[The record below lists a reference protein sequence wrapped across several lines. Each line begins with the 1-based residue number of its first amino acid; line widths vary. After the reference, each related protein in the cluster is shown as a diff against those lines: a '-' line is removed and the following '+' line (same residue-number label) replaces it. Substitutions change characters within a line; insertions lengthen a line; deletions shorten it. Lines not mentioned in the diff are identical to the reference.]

1 MRWASFASLVCVLSL
16 GAVMLPANA
25 GLVVIPGVPD
35 VREGI
40 DPRMVPEEIRE
51 SFSQAG
57 VASFSRQV
65 LEARSAE
72 LRDRVVADPENPY
85 PFHALGTVTFHLGG
99 EREAQALWGS
109 AAHREP
115 NLAPADVMY
124 ATHTVFRMLEAGDAE
139 AAQTALAET
148 ERRFEAQPHFQLI
161 RAEQAMRGGNLP
173 AAEAAFT
180 RAHEL
185 GPELYVTAL
194 NLGRFREF
202 VQASPDTILPLY
214 LKAAEL
220 APNRSETWLYLGNLQ
235 ARLGRE
241 DEALASF
248 RQLQALLPDAR
259 LPEWQIA
266 DLRLGAGD
274 AAGAE
279 RWYRRALATQPP
291 ELEQARIRAALGDV
305 LLRLGLTAEARKEIE
320 AALAVE
326 ELPALVFALATL
338 DEADGDTAAAE
349 RGYRRILQYAP
360 GHPLAAN
367 NLAMLLIREDRAANE
382 ALALAAQA
390 RKGIPGNAIIEGT
403 YGCAL
408 SQRARHQ
415 EAVETLR
422 PVIAAIDDDAWAHYC
437 LGQSLAALGDREA
450 AGREFARVAEI
461 DPGFPRR
468 LPNRRH

>member
-1 MRWASFASLVCVLSL
+1 MRWASFGRLVCVLSL

-25 GLVVIPGVPD
+25 GLVLIPGVPD

-40 DPRMVPEEIRE
+40 DSGMVPAEIRE

-85 PFHALGTVTFHLGG
+85 PLHALGTVTFHLGG
-99 EREAQALWGS
+99 EREAQALWAS
-109 AAHREP
+109 AASREP
-115 NLAPADVMY
+115 NLAPADVMS
-124 ATHTVFRMLEAGDAE
+124 AIHTVFRLLEAGNAE
-139 AAQTALAET
+139 AAQTALAEA
-148 ERRFEAQPHFQLI
+148 ERRFEAQPHFQLV

-185 GPELYVTAL
+185 GPRLYVTAL

-202 VQASPDTILPLY
+202 VQAPPETILPLY
-214 LKAAEL
+214 LEAAEL
-220 APNRSETWLYLGNLQ
+220 APQHGETWLYLGSLQ
-235 ARLGRE
+235 ARMGRE

-248 RQLQALLPDAR
+248 RQLGALSPEVR
-259 LPEWQIA
+259 LPEWQVA
-266 DLRLGAGD
+266 DLRLAAGD

-279 RWYRRALATQPP
+279 RWYRRALATQPSTVN
-291 ELEQARIRAALGDV
+291 EARIRAALGDV
-305 LLRLGLTAEARKEIE
+305 LLRLGRPADARKEIQ
-320 AALAVE
+320 AALAFE

-338 DEADGDTAAAE
+338 DEADGNTAAAE
-349 RGYRRILQYAP
+349 RGYRRILDQAP

-403 YGCAL
+403 FGCAL

-422 PVIAAIDDDAWAHYC
+422 PVIAAIDNDAWAHYC
-437 LGQSLAALGDREA
+437 LGRSLAALGDREA

-461 DPGFPRR
+461 DPEFPRR
-468 LPNRRH
+468 LPGRRH